1 MSKLK
6 KNEDRERKIK
16 LFIEAI
22 NNKKMSYSEAALS
35 QVANNIGAMLFTIL
49 AQYCKL
55 YRANIAMPTFCQY
68 WPILA
73 IQHCANIV
81 NIGQYWQNVDI
92 AILARYSLQYW
103 HNIVN
108 NIAPILGI

>member
-16 LFIEAI
+16 LCIEAI
-22 NNKKMSYSEAALS
+22 NNNKMSYSEAALS

-81 NIGQYWQNVDI
+81 KSILGNIGKM
-92 AILARYSLQYW
+92 LTLQYW
-103 HNIVN
+103 RDIVYNIGT
-108 NIAPILGI
+108 IL